1 MSLRRRIAAAA
12 ALSVAAVAVAIGVV
26 GYESTRTHLVGEV
39 KQELHARAAL
49 YLRRSATRRS
59 PTLRERAATG
69 RTGSAHRPAIPPVP
83 ALGGAAG
90 YFQLVYPDGRAVGAA
105 GGQPQ
110 LHVDSRVRTIAR
122 SGRGSF
128 LTAARV
134 HGVHAEVLTVADPHG
149 GYAVQIALPLTG
161 VDSVLHGLLLPYGL
175 LIGGGVLLGLLLG
188 AAISSS
194 ALAPI
199 ERFLRRTESVDVDQE
214 HPGRIEEGGASELRR
229 LAASF
234 NRTLDALERSIEA
247 QRALVL
253 DASHELRTPIAALR
267 SNIQI
272 FLEAE
277 RLPVA
282 DRASLQHSIL
292 AELDEL
298 TEIVADVV
306 ELARGTAPSARR
318 EPVELD
324 VLVGEAV
331 DRARRRV
338 PGMRFELELEPTVI
352 DAAPEQV
359 ARAIG
364 NVIENACKWNPPGAA
379 IEVRLRHGLLA
390 VRDHGRGFAAE
401 DLDHVFDR
409 FYRSDE
415 ARRLP
420 GSGLGLA
427 IVKQAAEAHHG
438 AARALN
444 APDGGA
450 IIEVSFGSPME
461 RGAEVAAAR

>member
-39 KQELHARAAL
+39 KQELRARAAL
-49 YLRRSATRRS
+49 YLRRSAERRS

-69 RTGSAHRPAIPPVP
+69 STGSAHRPAIPPVP

-110 LHVDSRVRTIAR
+110 LQVDSRVRTIAR

-134 HGVHAEVLTVADPHG
+134 HGVHAEVLTVADPRG

-282 DRASLQHSIL
+282 ERASLQHSIL

-331 DRARRRV
+331 DRARRRA
-338 PGMRFELELEPTVI
+338 PDMRFELELEPTVI

-364 NVIENACKWNPPGAA
+364 NVIENACKWNPPGAT

-390 VRDHGRGFAAE
+390 VRDHGRGFGAE

-438 AARALN
+438 AAHALN

-461 RGAEVAAAR
+461 RGAV